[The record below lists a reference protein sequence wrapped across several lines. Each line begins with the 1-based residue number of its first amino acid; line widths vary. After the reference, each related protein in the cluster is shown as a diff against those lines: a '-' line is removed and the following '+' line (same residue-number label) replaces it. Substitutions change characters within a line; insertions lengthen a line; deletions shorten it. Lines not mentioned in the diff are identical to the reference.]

1 MGRGRSAR
9 APLSRSRVFSPRTST
24 TTRVPLTRPRDTRA
38 ERSKT
43 LKARTRPGFASRHAR
58 PRMLHSACEDGPG
71 QNRAEDRPCRR
82 RSGSRLLS
90 LRSVTVRAAAVS
102 VEACGVHKLGLAC
115 KSNVCHV
122 RPDLRTPRLF
132 CSTSKGRRL
141 IRRSDAL
148 VVADELDG
156 ISLGVRDE
164 QGAPVEARKFL
175 RTHLH
180 THPFQL
186 MPPLVVVLQAD
197 HEGKVVDR

>member
-1 MGRGRSAR
+1 MRLTCQSPGCSCLGLTASMGRGRSAR

-102 VEACGVHKLGLAC
+102 VEAP
-115 KSNVCHV
+115 
-122 RPDLRTPRLF
+122 RPSATLSHFRQNATA
-132 CSTSKGRRL
+132 TSPPPWVGSRRCL
-141 IRRSDAL
+141 L
-148 VVADELDG
+148 
-156 ISLGVRDE
+156 
-164 QGAPVEARKFL
+164 
-175 RTHLH
+175 HL
-180 THPFQL
+180 P
-186 MPPLVVVLQAD
+186 VVVDLAVRVA
-197 HEGKVVDR
+197 EGEDLLSLIHI